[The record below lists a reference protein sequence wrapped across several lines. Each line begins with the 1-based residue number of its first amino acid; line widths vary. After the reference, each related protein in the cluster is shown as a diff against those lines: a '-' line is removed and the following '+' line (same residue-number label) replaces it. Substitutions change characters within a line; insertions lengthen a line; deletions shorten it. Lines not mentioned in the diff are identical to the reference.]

1 MAAAASESLDQWL
14 LASVHGGSVAARSEE
29 KQRVHPEQAA
39 FEVSPA
45 VTETNAAPPP
55 TEIRGELQIRGSAQ
69 SLAQR
74 VFECIAHVLVREGGA

>member
-1 MAAAASESLDQWL
+1 MRVQRVAAAASESLDQWL
-14 LASVHGGSVAARSEE
+14 PASVHGDS
-29 KQRVHPEQAA
+29 EQAV
-39 FEVSPA
+39 FEVSAA